1 MSNMVGLLLEA
12 AIAYL
17 SRALGSPPYNIG
29 HYDPLLCSLLI
40 SDCTDQFLPVNTLL
54 CLLIGMLI
62 DQFHSRRYK
71 QESLKTCTCLCNIYT
86 LPTFFCCFHTYL
98 YKNKSSPAR

>member
-1 MSNMVGLLLEA
+1 MSNMVGLLLEV

-40 SDCTDQFLPVNTLL
+40 SDCRDQL
-54 CLLIGMLI
+54 C
-62 DQFHSRRYK
+62 
-71 QESLKTCTCLCNIYT
+71 
-86 LPTFFCCFHTYL
+86 
-98 YKNKSSPAR
+98 

>member
-1 MSNMVGLLLEA
+1 LRYRYFVSQQVWDDDQNVCNDGNYMSNMVGLLLEA

-40 SDCTDQFLPVNTLL
+40 SDCTDQFLP
-54 CLLIGMLI
+54 
-62 DQFHSRRYK
+62 
-71 QESLKTCTCLCNIYT
+71 
-86 LPTFFCCFHTYL
+86 
-98 YKNKSSPAR
+98 

>member
-1 MSNMVGLLLEA
+1 MTTKMFVMMASMVGLLLEV

-40 SDCTDQFLPVNTLL
+40 SDCRDQFLPVSTL
-54 CLLIGMLI
+54 I
-62 DQFHSRRYK
+62 R
-71 QESLKTCTCLCNIYT
+71 
-86 LPTFFCCFHTYL
+86 
-98 YKNKSSPAR
+98 